1 MTSAPAPAPVRLEL
15 EPVPQAARA
24 ARREV
29 VGGLGLRGRT
39 AEVVEL
45 LVSEAVTN
53 SVLHAGLGPADRITV
68 SASVQADRVCVEI
81 CDEGGRF
88 GEVSPHAGR
97 REGGH
102 GLKLIDALSRRHGLR
117 HNGSTRVWFEI

>member
-1 MTSAPAPAPVRLEL
+1 MSAATAPLRLEL
-15 EPVPQAARA
+15 APIPQSARA

-29 VGGLGLRGRT
+29 VDGLGLQGRT

-53 SVLHAGLGPADRITV
+53 SVLHAGLGPEERITV
-68 SASVQADRVCVEI
+68 SASVEEDLVRVEI

-88 GEVSPHAGR
+88 AAVSPQAGR
-97 REGGH
+97 REGGY
-102 GLKLIDALSRRHGLR
+102 GLKLIAALSRRHGLR
-117 HNGSTRVWFEI
+117 HNGTTRVWFEI